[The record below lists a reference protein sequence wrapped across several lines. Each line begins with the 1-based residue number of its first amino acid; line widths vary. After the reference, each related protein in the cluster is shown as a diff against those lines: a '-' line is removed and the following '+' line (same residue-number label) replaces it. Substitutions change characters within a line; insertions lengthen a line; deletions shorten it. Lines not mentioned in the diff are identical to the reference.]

1 MTAVLGRSDFRFT
14 DLKRNNVT
22 VFLALSPDR
31 LSTCSRW
38 LRLLV
43 TQSLTDMVR
52 DAASAARPI
61 LYLLDEFAAL
71 GHLAPI
77 ERAMTLMAGYGI
89 QLWPI
94 LQDIH
99 QLRATYGQRAGTCR
113 MPPSYRSLG
122 STISSADAVDRCNA
136 KFDRRS

>member
-22 VFLALSPDR
+22 VFLALSSDR

-52 DAASAARPI
+52 DAASATRPI
-61 LYLLDEFAAL
+61 DEFAAL

-77 ERAMTLMAGYGI
+77 ERAMALMAGYGI

-99 QLRATYGQRAGTCR
+99 QLRATYGQRVGTFL
-113 MPPSYRSLG
+113 SNAAVHRSLG